1 MDFNFA
7 KVLKLWQSSYKKRC
21 EPQGQVV
28 NERRKGEGNT
38 LETSPFTHT
47 QLSLATSKG
56 GMWRRKIK
64 RNLPPSHILRS
75 RGLPSKRGNVAT
87 QR

>member
-7 KVLKLWQSSYKKRC
+7 KALKLWQSSYKKRC

-28 NERRKGEGNT
+28 NERGKDEGNT
-38 LETSPFTHT
+38 LETSP
-47 QLSLATSKG
+47 L
-56 GMWRRKIK
+56 
-64 RNLPPSHILRS
+64 HILRS